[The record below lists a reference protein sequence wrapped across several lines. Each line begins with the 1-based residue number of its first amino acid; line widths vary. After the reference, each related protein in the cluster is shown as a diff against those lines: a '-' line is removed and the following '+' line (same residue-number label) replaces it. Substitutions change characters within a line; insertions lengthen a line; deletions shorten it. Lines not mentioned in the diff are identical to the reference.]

1 MKRLPLFVALS
12 SLILLSSGCGEMN
25 NPHRDYFGFKIGQTV
40 KPGEAGSRNVL
51 FDSPKV
57 IRLEENEPEVT
68 FYRFIPPPQ
77 AGWASMLE
85 TYEIGLDAN
94 NKVVALGFASKSYGS
109 FQETAEAIDAAAT
122 DVEKWLGAELQVGKI
137 QPAFIE
143 RFRRNRP
150 DSPHERCGMCMA
162 EHEYVVFSNEYSS
175 QAVMGGFLH
184 DNYMNYSR
192 SCGNGR
198 GEHRVILF
206 IVGYVDDKKN
216 Q

>member
-1 MKRLPLFVALS
+1 MKRFPLFVALS

-94 NKVVALGFASKSYGS
+94 NKVVALGFASKPYGS
-109 FQETAEAIDAAAT
+109 FQETAEAIDAAAP

-137 QPAFIE
+137 QPAVIE

-184 DNYMNYSR
+184 DDYMNYSK
-192 SCGNGR
+192 SCGNGK
-198 GEHRVILF
+198 GKHRVIMF
-206 IVGYVDDKKN
+206 VVGYKDDK
-216 Q
+216 